1 MEILEYG
8 DPKNK
13 KIILIH
19 GFQCPYQIWN
29 DYIEYYKNNY
39 FVIVPILEGHN
50 VNDKEN
56 FISFDI
62 CTKDIEE
69 YYIKRYG
76 NKVFAVYGMSMG
88 GILASYIW
96 KNKNI
101 EIEKLILESSPLL
114 SWNNFIIRYF
124 TNWYLDITHK
134 TQNRDKKTINHA
146 VGTIISKDKLNIF
159 LELCDHL
166 SDETIINCVKEV
178 GRFNLP
184 KDIDTPD
191 TEVYYLYGSKINE
204 ILFRKVA
211 RYLEKNYNAT
221 TICLKGKGHCE
232 DTLTN
237 SKEHIKTLNKVL
249 KK

>member
-62 CTKDIEE
+62 CAKDIEE

-88 GILASYIW
+88 G
-96 KNKNI
+96 
-101 EIEKLILESSPLL
+101 
-114 SWNNFIIRYF
+114 F
-124 TNWYLDITHK
+124 
-134 TQNRDKKTINHA
+134 
-146 VGTIISKDKLNIF
+146 
-159 LELCDHL
+159 
-166 SDETIINCVKEV
+166 
-178 GRFNLP
+178 
-184 KDIDTPD
+184 
-191 TEVYYLYGSKINE
+191 
-204 ILFRKVA
+204 
-211 RYLEKNYNAT
+211 
-221 TICLKGKGHCE
+221 
-232 DTLTN
+232 
-237 SKEHIKTLNKVL
+237 
-249 KK
+249 